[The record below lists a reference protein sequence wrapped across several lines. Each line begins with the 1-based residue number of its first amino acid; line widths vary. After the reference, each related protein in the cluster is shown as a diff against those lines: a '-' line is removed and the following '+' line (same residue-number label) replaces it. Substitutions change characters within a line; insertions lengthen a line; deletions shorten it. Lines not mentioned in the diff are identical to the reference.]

1 MGFVL
6 LGPLS
11 VLIKNTM
18 KKHNTS
24 FSLLEHK
31 ESSQVIDLINIY
43 VPPIYGAIVVF
54 YTLTCYIHTRNF
66 AYLCIIVLI
75 DMDAHEYIYIYI
87 YI

>member
-1 MGFVL
+1 MIAVSARASSGFVL

-24 FSLLEHK
+24 FSVLEHK

-54 YTLTCYIHTRNF
+54 YTPTCYIHEK
-66 AYLCIIVLI
+66 LCIFVYNCLN
-75 DMDAHEYIYIYI
+75 
-87 YI
+87 